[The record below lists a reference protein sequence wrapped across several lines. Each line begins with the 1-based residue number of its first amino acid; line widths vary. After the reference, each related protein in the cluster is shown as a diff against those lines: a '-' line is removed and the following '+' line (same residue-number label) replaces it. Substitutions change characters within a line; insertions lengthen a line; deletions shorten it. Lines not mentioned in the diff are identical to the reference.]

1 MLEPGVIALIP
12 FPFSDLSAGKRRP
25 VLLLSRPD
33 EVGDVICLAI
43 TSKGYHAHSVPVDAE
58 ALAWGALPVKSW
70 IRTDKVYTLASSLV
84 VRRVADVRAE
94 VLARSLDGLCAVL
107 QPSGR

>member
-70 IRTDKVYTLASSLV
+70 IRTD
-84 VRRVADVRAE
+84 
-94 VLARSLDGLCAVL
+94 
-107 QPSGR
+107 